1 MNHQNILRQWFHAW
15 LENDAGSIDH
25 IFTDGIVYSECYGPE
40 YHGIEQIKKW
50 FAEWNKK
57 GKVLEWTIKQMIQ
70 QDSILVAEW
79 RFKCIYN
86 DIEDEFD
93 GVTIAEFDN
102 DMRISKLRE
111 FQSKAEHYFPYEE
124 W

>member
-1 MNHQNILRQWFHAW
+1 MNRQNILRQWFHAW
-15 LENDAGSIDH
+15 LENNDRSIEH

-57 GKVLEWTIKQMIQ
+57 GKVIEWTIKQMIQ

-79 RFKCIYN
+79 HFKCIYN

-102 DMRISKLRE
+102 DMRISKLSE
-111 FQSKAEHYFPYEE
+111 FQSKTEHYFPYEE
-124 W
+124 L